1 MVPSLPVCDARARTR
16 SAKSDTSSSVSV
28 LCIVHDDR
36 HVVGSSN
43 GVDVV
48 AVSMLCVCVRVIV
61 CVIVCV
67 IVRRWVFDAQEAT

>member
-48 AVSMLCVCVRVIV
+48 AVSMLCVCV
-61 CVIVCV
+61 CV
-67 IVRRWVFDAQEAT
+67 IVRVCVFDTQEARFET